1 MSSISD
7 MFGSFVFNDRVMR
20 ERLPKET
27 YKVLYEI
34 DSEYEP
40 SFMESYEGKLYF
52 PREDVLYEYDIQK
65 QSMDKIQLPHT
76 NAYNLK
82 LVKDT
87 LYIGCTDIF
96 NGEESY
102 VDVMYLPE
110 KEIVQS
116 IKYDGIILQM
126 EISAEDELYI
136 LDYNKINKY
145 DISNQ
150 ESVLSQ
156 SIELESSDDYYI
168 GGFYLNKNK
177 E

>member
-1 MSSISD
+1 
-7 MFGSFVFNDRVMR
+7 
-20 ERLPKET
+20 
-27 YKVLYEI
+27 
-34 DSEYEP
+34 
-40 SFMESYEGKLYF
+40 
-52 PREDVLYEYDIQK
+52 
-65 QSMDKIQLPHT
+65 
-76 NAYNLK
+76 
-82 LVKDT
+82 
-87 LYIGCTDIF
+87 
-96 NGEESY
+96 
-102 VDVMYLPE
+102 
-110 KEIVQS
+110 
-116 IKYDGIILQM
+116 M